1 MMNSDFYDAYSNYIP
16 GYSLYAHPYTR
27 RAKPCKTKKFTLGNA
42 TIRIYNYGNKALEID
57 NVQFDM
63 NTDGSEFRV
72 YFTNRKK
79 LNSLQELVETVNQYN
94 RAYKIMLEAKKKLSM
109 MGDF

>member
-1 MMNSDFYDAYSNYIP
+1 MISSDFGNVYSNYMP
-16 GYSLYAHPYTR
+16 GYGLNIS
-27 RAKPCKTKKFTLGNA
+27 RARPSKTKKFTLGNA
-42 TIRIYNYGNKALEID
+42 TVRIYNYGNKALEID

-63 NTDGSEFRV
+63 NPDGSEFRV

-79 LNSLQELVETVNQYN
+79 LNSLQELVETVNQYK

-109 MGDF
+109 LEDF

>member
-1 MMNSDFYDAYSNYIP
+1 M
-16 GYSLYAHPYTR
+16 
-27 RAKPCKTKKFTLGNA
+27 GNA

-79 LNSLQELVETVNQYN
+79 LNSLQELVETVTQYK
-94 RAYKIMLEAKKKLSM
+94 RAYKIMLEAKKKLSI

>member
-1 MMNSDFYDAYSNYIP
+1 MMTNDFYNAYSNYMP
-16 GYSLYAHPYTR
+16 GYGLNIS
-27 RAKPCKTKKFTLGNA
+27 RARPTKTKKFILGNA
-42 TIRIYNYGNKALEID
+42 TVRIYNYGNKALEID

-79 LNSLQELVETVNQYN
+79 LNSLQELVETVNQYKK
-94 RAYKIMLEAKKKLSM
+94 AYKIMLEATKKLSM
-109 MGDF
+109 LKDF

>member
-1 MMNSDFYDAYSNYIP
+1 MISSDFGNVYSNYMP
-16 GYSLYAHPYTR
+16 GYGFDSHPYHR
-27 RAKPCKTKKFTLGNA
+27 RAKPLKTKKFTLGNA

-63 NTDGSEFRV
+63 NPDGSEFRV

-79 LNSLQELVETVNQYN
+79 LNSLQELVETVNQYKK
-94 RAYKIMLEAKKKLSM
+94 AYKIMLEAKKKLSM
-109 MGDF
+109 MEDF